1 MRTVFATILVSVFF
15 EADLFTAEAGMPQL
29 DPKYWASQ
37 AFWLVIVFLFLY
49 ILSSRIFIPKIK
61 NSLDNR
67 DRKIKDDLD
76 EAKNSKNLSEKKL
89 KEYETLVENAKKE
102 VQKILQDSKN
112 KLNQDIQNKKKSFEV
127 EIDKETEKAQ
137 KEIIQLK
144 KDSIKNITKIS
155 EDIAANIIE
164 ELSGDK
170 LNESSIKA
178 AVSEVSKNNLSKYL

>member
-1 MRTVFATILVSVFF
+1 M
-15 EADLFTAEAGMPQL
+15 
-29 DPKYWASQ
+29 
-37 AFWLVIVFLFLY
+37 
-49 ILSSRIFIPKIK
+49 
-61 NSLDNR
+61 
-67 DRKIKDDLD
+67 
-76 EAKNSKNLSEKKL
+76 
-89 KEYETLVENAKKE
+89 
-102 VQKILQDSKN
+102 
-112 KLNQDIQNKKKSFEV
+112 NQDIQNKKKSFDI

>member
-1 MRTVFATILVSVFF
+1 MRIVFATIIALYFF
-15 EADLFTAEAGMPQL
+15 RADTFAAEAGMPQL

-37 AFWLVIVFLFLY
+37 AFWLVVVFLFLY
-49 ILSSRIFIPKIK
+49 ILSSKIFIPKIK

-67 DRKIKDDLD
+67 DRKIKDDLG
-76 EAKNSKNLSEKKL
+76 EAKNLKNLSEKKL
-89 KEYETLVENAKKE
+89 KEYEVLIENAKKE

-112 KLNQDIQNKKKSFEV
+112 KLNQDIQNKKKSFET
-127 EIDKETEKAQ
+127 EIEKETEKAQ

-144 KDSIKNITKIS
+144 KDSVKNILKIS
-155 EDIAANIIE
+155 EDISSNIIE

-178 AVSEVSKNNLSKYL
+178 AVSEISKNNLSKYL